1 MKKIIRNC
9 VEHHYKKKGFHKG
22 YGSLWVLAAL
32 AEFKASNIPVRK
44 RMWALKRGFYPY
56 RIAQYNLSNDNY
68 RDMLSDRDYKLLY
81 PINNQY
87 RIWIDDKLTMKYI
100 LKPFDEYM
108 PKYYFHL
115 MNGRNLMKL
124 MDCPIDGEVNYQS
137 ILTLL
142 KEKEKLALKP
152 AAGTY
157 GIGFC
162 LLAYSDGEF
171 YINNEIKTEEEM
183 VTFFAKVQDHIIT
196 EYVKMHDVISKL
208 NSGSL
213 NTVRVMLINEH
224 GDDPVIAS
232 SFMRI
237 GTKQSGIVDNTAQG
251 GMFCKVDIETG
262 RFYDGEKINN
272 HIISPSPIHPDTG
285 EKVEG
290 IIPNWGIVKEKLIE
304 IAKYMPQ
311 LEWMGF
317 DIAITEMGFN
327 IIEINSHQGLHRYH
341 TYPHQIKDYFMR
353 KLNVKRKRK

>member
-1 MKKIIRNC
+1 MKRIIRNL
-9 VEHHYKKKGFHKG
+9 VEHHYTKKGFHNG
-22 YGSLWVLAAL
+22 YGSLWVLGAL
-32 AEFKASNIPVRK
+32 EEFKASDIPIKK
-44 RMWALKRGFYPY
+44 RLWAIKRGFYPF
-56 RIAQYNLSNDNY
+56 RIAQYGITDKNVGEI
-68 RDMLSDRDYKLLY
+68 LSDRDYKFLY

-87 RIWIDDKLTMKYI
+87 RVWIDDKLTMKYM
-100 LKPFDEYM
+100 LKPFDEFL
-108 PKYYFHL
+108 PKYYFHV
-115 MNGRNLMKL
+115 MCGRNIMKL
-124 MDCPIDGEVNYQS
+124 MDCPVVGEINYQS
-137 ILTLL
+137 VLDLL
-142 KEKEKLALKP
+142 KEQGKLAVKP

-162 LLAYSDGEF
+162 LLEYEDDKF
-171 YINNEIKTEEEM
+171 YINKDIKTEEEM
-183 VTFFAKVQDHIIT
+183 YVFFEKLQDHIIT
-196 EYVKMHDVISKL
+196 EYVKMHDAISKL
-208 NSGSL
+208 NSTSL

-237 GTKQSGIVDNTAQG
+237 GTKQSGVVDNTAQG
-251 GMFCKVDIETG
+251 GMFCKVDVETG

-353 KLNVKRKRK
+353 KLNAKRKRK